1 MTAQPGP
8 PLTRGSIYGQAASRP
23 IGSPQEEPGTMRM
36 GPGLPRP
43 APTRRLSGNGFLA
56 PAGGLAL
63 TRPDTSFHLAAT
75 GAGSTGGWVTFAS
88 GVILGALAIAVAVV
102 IAWRQRVIQVRDRA
116 ADREAENTRQRDHEA
131 HEERVA
137 QREMWRAEYDAIRKL
152 LECGEELAY
161 RVRNDG
167 PYTAAD
173 FNALDVATFRMNA
186 ERLADRGVDRLRGPL
201 LLLATTA
208 AVLTENAV
216 PDLAALI
223 MAYAQDQET
232 KDISWHVIQ
241 RQAILQDRTARDLT
255 EQIASTWQ
263 ALRAEWGG

>member
-1 MTAQPGP
+1 MT
-8 PLTRGSIYGQAASRP
+8 
-23 IGSPQEEPGTMRM
+23 
-36 GPGLPRP
+36 
-43 APTRRLSGNGFLA
+43 
-56 PAGGLAL
+56 
-63 TRPDTSFHLAAT
+63 
-75 GAGSTGGWVTFAS
+75 AGSTAGWVAFAS
-88 GVILGALAIAVAVV
+88 GVILGALAIVVAVV

-116 ADREAENTRQRDHEA
+116 ADREVENSRDREHAAYEQ
-131 HEERVA
+131 RVA

-186 ERLADRGVDRLRGPL
+186 ERLADRGVDRLRYPL

-208 AVLTENAV
+208 TVLMENAV
-216 PDLAALI
+216 PGQAALI
-223 MAYAQDQET
+223 TADAQDQEPRN
-232 KDISWHVIQ
+232 IPLHGIQ